1 MKRVLKPSEVLYDFK
16 IVEDREIEGEFIM
29 PQYKDVYNKIK
40 TSLLLDAEGYNI
52 YLVDEFCK
60 DRVKHITKYVEHILK
75 DGNPP
80 KDICYVIKE
89 NSNEPVSLF
98 VNNGYGN
105 KLKKMV
111 HKIQEFYAE
120 SIFKFY
126 NGIDNKEKE
135 QLINTIKERRSK
147 IIGDLVKVSRE
158 FGFNIKASGDGFT
171 FIPLIDGKEMTED
184 EYDNLKEEEKI
195 DILNKVD
202 ELKVSTNDILEKLRN
217 MKNDEINRIREI
229 MDNFFKEEMSEL
241 NIEIEEAFKDDSEA
255 KAYIHYLITEIKG
268 KLEENYSINYE
279 DDEEGIRDI
288 ISKYDVNVIVDNSEI
303 AHPPVIFEEDPSVS
317 NLFGSIDYE
326 NHNNIYV
333 STVKS
338 IRAGSYVRAN
348 GGCLVLRAS
357 NLLSNSQSY
366 YYLKRAIISEKVDLD
381 YNRGYIELFT
391 LGSLKPVPMP
401 ISTKVIIIGDCDIYD
416 ALYNYDK
423 EFRAIFKTRADYKG
437 VLKVEDDVKVVL
449 LKEINR
455 AVQKNNI
462 KPITSSGVRE
472 IAKFLSRRAE
482 NKNKI
487 YFDHEE
493 LSNLIIQANYRA
505 IEYEREFI
513 DCEDVEKIAYKKET
527 IESSYLELYD
537 EKKLLLDV
545 VGSKIGQI
553 NGLSVIDTG
562 YTSFGRPVKITCTC
576 FKGEGKIIDA
586 QRESNLSGKIHT
598 KGISILKGYINN
610 INGGYKTL
618 PVDFNISFEQL
629 YGVIDGDSA
638 SVAEAISIISALC
651 KLPIKQN
658 IAITG
663 SINQFGQVQP
673 IGGVNE
679 KIEGF
684 FEVCK
689 IMGDVEDSGVVIPL
703 SNKDDLVLS
712 REVEKAIFEEK
723 FKIYTME
730 TVEDAMELMFDAEEI
745 NMDKVIEIINNQCTE
760 YEKK

>member
-1 MKRVLKPSEVLYDFK
+1 MKRVLKPSEVLYDFE
-16 IVEDREIEGEFIM
+16 IVEDREIEGEFIL
-29 PQYKDVYNKIK
+29 PQYKDVYNRIK
-40 TSLLLDAEGYNI
+40 TSLLLNGEGYNI

-60 DRVKHITKYVEHILK
+60 DRVKHITSYVKHILM
-75 DGNPP
+75 DGKPP
-80 KDICYVIKE
+80 KDICYVIKG
-89 NSNEPVSLF
+89 NAKEPVPLF

-111 HKIQEFYAE
+111 DKIQEFYAE

-135 QLINTIKERRSK
+135 YLISAIKDRRSK
-147 IIGDLVKVSRE
+147 IVGDLINLSRE
-158 FGFNIKASGDGFT
+158 HGFDIKTSGEGFT
-171 FIPLIDGKEMTED
+171 FIPLVDGKEMTED
-184 EYDNLKEEEKI
+184 EFDDLKEEEKF

-202 ELKVSTNDILEKLRN
+202 ELKISANDILEKLRN

-229 MDNFFKEEMSEL
+229 MDNFFKEEMKEL
-241 NIEIEEAFKDDSEA
+241 NIVVEEEFKDDSEA

-268 KLEENYSINYE
+268 ELEENYSINYE

-288 ISKYDVNVIVDNSEI
+288 IYKYDVNVIVDNSEVTY
-303 AHPPVIFEEDPSVS
+303 PPVIFEEDPSVS

-357 NLLSNSQSY
+357 SLLSNSQSY

-391 LGSLKPVPMP
+391 LSSLKPVPMP
-401 ISTKVIIIGDCDIYD
+401 INTKVIIIGDYDIYD

-423 EFRAIFKTRADYKG
+423 EFRTIFKTRADYRG
-437 VLKVEDDVKVVL
+437 ILKAENKVKTVL

-455 AVQKNNI
+455 LAKKNNV
-462 KPITSSGVRE
+462 KPITSSGIRE
-472 IAKFLSRRAE
+472 VAKFLSRKAE

-487 YFDHEE
+487 YFDHDE

-505 IEYEREFI
+505 VEESREFI
-513 DCEDVEKIAYKKET
+513 DGDDIEKIAYRKET
-527 IESSYLELYD
+527 IEREYLELYD
-537 EKKLLLDV
+537 EKKLLIDV
-545 VGSKIGQI
+545 TGSKVGQI

-562 YTSFGRPVKITCTC
+562 YTSFGKPVKITCTC
-576 FKGEGKIIDA
+576 FKGEGKVIDA

-598 KGISILKGYINN
+598 KGINILKGYINN

-618 PVDFNISFEQL
+618 PVDFNLSFEQL

-638 SVAEAISIISALC
+638 SVAEALAIISALC
-651 KLPIKQN
+651 KIPIKQN

-689 IMGDVEDSGVVIPL
+689 IMDDTEGKGVIIPL
-703 SNKDDLVLS
+703 SNKDNLVLS
-712 REVEKAIFEEK
+712 REVERAIFEGK
-723 FKIYTME
+723 FKICTME
-730 TVEDAMELMFDAEEI
+730 TVEDAMELIFDAGEI
-745 NMDKVIEIINNQCTE
+745 SMDNIMDLISKQCME

>member
-1 MKRVLKPSEVLYDFK
+1 MKRVLKPSEVLYDFE
-16 IVEDREIEGEFIM
+16 IVEDREIEGEFIL
-29 PQYKDVYNKIK
+29 PQYKDVYNRIK
-40 TSLLLDAEGYNI
+40 TSLLLNGEGYNI

-60 DRVKHITKYVEHILK
+60 DRVKHITSYVKHILM
-75 DGNPP
+75 DGKPP
-80 KDICYVIKE
+80 KDICYVIKG
-89 NSNEPVSLF
+89 NAKEPVPLS

-105 KLKKMV
+105 KLKKIV
-111 HKIQEFYAE
+111 DKIQEFYAE

-135 QLINTIKERRSK
+135 YLISAIKDRRSK
-147 IIGDLVKVSRE
+147 IVGDLIKLSRE
-158 FGFNIKASGDGFT
+158 HGFDIKTSGDGFT
-171 FIPLIDGKEMTED
+171 FIPLVDGKEMTE
-184 EYDNLKEEEKI
+184 EEFDNLKEEEKF

-202 ELKVSTNDILEKLRN
+202 ELKINANDILEKLRN

-229 MDNFFKEEMSEL
+229 MDNFFKEEIKDL
-241 NIEIEEAFKDDSEA
+241 NIVIEEEFKDDSEA

-288 ISKYDVNVIVDNSEI
+288 IYKYDVNVIVDNSEVTY
-303 AHPPVIFEEDPSVS
+303 PPVIFEEDPSVS

-357 NLLSNSQSY
+357 SLLSNSQSY

-391 LGSLKPVPMP
+391 LSSLKPVPMP
-401 ISTKVIIIGDCDIYD
+401 INTKVIIIGDCDIYD

-423 EFRAIFKTRADYKG
+423 EFRTIFKTRADYRG
-437 VLKVEDDVKVVL
+437 ILKAENKVKTVL

-455 AVQKNNI
+455 LAKENKV
-462 KPITSSGVRE
+462 KPITSSGIRE
-472 IAKFLSRRAE
+472 VAKFLSRKAE

-487 YFDHEE
+487 YFDHDE

-505 IEYEREFI
+505 VEESKEFI
-513 DCEDVEKIAYKKET
+513 DGDDIEKIAYRKET
-527 IESSYLELYD
+527 IEREYLELYD
-537 EKKLLLDV
+537 EKKLLIDV
-545 VGSKIGQI
+545 TGSKVGQI

-562 YTSFGRPVKITCTC
+562 YTSFGKPVKITCTC
-576 FKGEGKIIDA
+576 FKGEGKVIDA

-598 KGISILKGYINN
+598 KGINILKGYINN

-618 PVDFNISFEQL
+618 PVDFNLSFEQL

-638 SVAEAISIISALC
+638 SVAEALAIISALC
-651 KLPIKQN
+651 KIPIKQN

-689 IMGDVEDSGVVIPL
+689 IMDDIEDKGVIIPL
-703 SNKDDLVLS
+703 SNKDNLVLS
-712 REVEKAIFEEK
+712 RGVERAIFEGK
-723 FKIYTME
+723 FKIYTIE
-730 TVEDAMELMFDAEEI
+730 TVEDAMELIFDAKEI
-745 NMDKVIEIINNQCTE
+745 SMDNIIDLISKQCME

>member
-1 MKRVLKPSEVLYDFK
+1 MKRVLKPSEVLYDFE
-16 IVEDREIEGEFIM
+16 IVEDREIEGEFTM

-40 TSLLLDAEGYNI
+40 TSLFLNAEGYNI
-52 YLVDEFCK
+52 YLIDEFCQ
-60 DRVKHITKYVEHILK
+60 DRVKHIIKYVKHILK

-89 NSNEPVSLF
+89 NPKEPVFLF

-111 HKIQEFYAE
+111 DKIQEFYAE

-126 NGIDNKEKE
+126 NDIDNKEKE
-135 QLINTIKERRSK
+135 QLINTIRDRRSK
-147 IIGDLVKVSRE
+147 IVGDLIKVSRE
-158 FGFNIKASGDGFT
+158 FGFDIKTSGEGFT
-171 FIPLIDGKEMTED
+171 FIPLIDGKEMTEE
-184 EYDNLKEEEKI
+184 EYDNLKEEEKF

-202 ELKVSTNDILEKLRN
+202 ELKVSANDILNKLRN
-217 MKNDEINRIREI
+217 MKDDELNRIREI
-229 MDNFFKEEMSEL
+229 MDNFFKEEMKEL
-241 NIEIEEAFKDDSEA
+241 SIEIEKEFKDDSEA
-255 KAYIHYLITEIKG
+255 KEYIYYIITEIKG
-268 KLEENYSINYE
+268 ELEENYSINYE
-279 DDEEGIRDI
+279 DDEEAIKEI
-288 ISKYDVNVIVDNSEI
+288 ICKYDVNVIVDNSETK
-303 AHPPVIFEEDPSVS
+303 HPPVIFEEDPSVS

-326 NHNNIYV
+326 NHSNIYV

-348 GGCLVLRAS
+348 GGCLILRAS
-357 NLLSNSQSY
+357 SLLSNSQSY
-366 YYLKRAIISEKVDLD
+366 YYLKRAMISEKVDLD

-391 LGSLKPVPMP
+391 LSSLKPVPMP
-401 ISTKVIIIGDCDIYD
+401 ISTKVIIIGDNDIYD

-423 EFRAIFKTRADYKG
+423 EFKTIFKTRANYRG
-437 VLKVEDDVKVVL
+437 ILKVEDSVKAVL
-449 LKEINR
+449 LREINK
-455 AVQKNNI
+455 AIKKNNI

-472 IAKFLSRRAE
+472 IAKFLSRKAE

-487 YFDHEE
+487 DFDHEE

-505 IEYEREFI
+505 VEDKKEFVDGEYIEE
-513 DCEDVEKIAYKKET
+513 IAYKKET
-527 IESSYLELYD
+527 IESEYLELYD
-537 EKKLLLDV
+537 EKRLLLDV

-562 YTSFGRPVKITCTC
+562 YISFGKPVKITCTC

-598 KGISILKGYINN
+598 KGINILKGYINN

-638 SVAEAISIISALC
+638 SVAEAVSMISALC

-684 FEVCK
+684 FEVCRLMDNIENK
-689 IMGDVEDSGVVIPL
+689 GVVIPL

-712 REVEKAIFEEK
+712 REVEKAIFEGK

-730 TVEDAMELMFDAEEI
+730 TVEDAMELMFEGEEI
-745 NMDKVIEIINNQCTE
+745 NMNKIREIISNQCNE
-760 YEKK
+760 YESK

>member
-1 MKRVLKPSEVLYDFK
+1 MKRVLKPSEVLYDFE
-16 IVEDREIEGEFIM
+16 IVEDREIEGEFIL
-29 PQYKDVYNKIK
+29 PQYKDAYNKIK
-40 TSLLLDAEGYNI
+40 TSLLLNGEGYNI

-60 DRVKHITKYVEHILK
+60 DRVKHIVSYVKHILTGGK
-75 DGNPP
+75 PP
-80 KDICYVIKE
+80 KDICYVIKG
-89 NSNEPVSLF
+89 NPKEPVPLF
-98 VNNGYGN
+98 VNNGNGN
-105 KLKKMV
+105 KLKKV
-111 HKIQEFYAE
+111 VDKIQEFYAE

-135 QLINTIKERRSK
+135 HLITTIKDRRSK
-147 IIGDLVKVSRE
+147 IVGDLIKLSKE
-158 FGFNIKASGDGFT
+158 YGFEIKTSGEGFT
-171 FIPLIDGKEMTED
+171 FIPLVDGKEMTED
-184 EYDNLKEEEKI
+184 EFDNLKEEEKFE
-195 DILNKVD
+195 ILNKVD
-202 ELKVSTNDILEKLRN
+202 ELKINANDILEKLRN

-229 MDNFFKEEMSEL
+229 MDNFFKEEMEEL
-241 NIEIEEAFKDDSEA
+241 NLVIEKEFNDDSEA
-255 KAYIHYLITEIKG
+255 KAYIHYLITDIKG
-268 KLEENYSINYE
+268 ELEENYSISYE
-279 DDEEGIRDI
+279 DDEEAIRDI
-288 ISKYDVNVIVDNSEI
+288 IYKYDVNVIVDNSDIEY
-303 AHPPVIFEEDPSVS
+303 PPVIFEEDPSVS

-348 GGCLVLRAS
+348 GGCLILRAS
-357 NLLSNSQSY
+357 SLLSNSQSY

-391 LGSLKPVPMP
+391 LSSLKPVPMP
-401 ISTKVIIIGDCDIYD
+401 INTKVIIIGDYDIYD

-423 EFRAIFKTRADYKG
+423 EFRTIFKTRADYRG
-437 VLKVEDDVKVVL
+437 VLKAENKVKTVL
-449 LKEINR
+449 IKEINR
-455 AVQKNNI
+455 LSKENNI
-462 KPITSSGVRE
+462 KPITSSGISE
-472 IAKFLSRRAE
+472 IAKFLSRKAE

-487 YFDHEE
+487 HFDNDE
-493 LSNLIIQANYRA
+493 LSNLIIQANYKA
-505 IEYEREFI
+505 AEEAREFI
-513 DCEDVEKIAYKKET
+513 DGDDIENIAYRKEP
-527 IESSYLELYD
+527 IEREYLELYD
-537 EKKLLLDV
+537 EKKLLIDV
-545 VGSKIGQI
+545 SGSKVGQI

-562 YTSFGRPVKITCTC
+562 YTSFGKPVKITCTC

-598 KGISILKGYINN
+598 KGINILKGYINN

-618 PVDFNISFEQL
+618 PVDFNLSFEQL

-638 SVAEAISIISALC
+638 SVAEALAIISVLC
-651 KLPIKQN
+651 KIPIKQN
-658 IAITG
+658 ISITG

-689 IMGDVEDSGVVIPL
+689 IMDDTEGKGVVIPL

-712 REVEKAIFEEK
+712 REVERAIFEGK
-723 FKIYTME
+723 FKIYTIE
-730 TVEDAMELMFDAEEI
+730 TVEDAMELIFDAEEI
-745 NMDKVIEIINNQCTE
+745 TMDNIMELISKQCIE

>member
-1 MKRVLKPSEVLYDFK
+1 MKRVLKPSEVLYDFE
-16 IVEDREIEGEFIM
+16 IVEDREIEGEFIL
-29 PQYKDVYNKIK
+29 PQYKDAYNKIK
-40 TSLLLDAEGYNI
+40 TSLLLNGEGYNI

-60 DRVKHITKYVEHILK
+60 DRVKHIISYVKHILTGGK
-75 DGNPP
+75 PP
-80 KDICYVIKE
+80 KDICYVIKG
-89 NSNEPVSLF
+89 NAKEPVPLF

-105 KLKKMV
+105 KLKKV
-111 HKIQEFYAE
+111 VDKIQEFYAE

-126 NGIDNKEKE
+126 NGVDNKEKE
-135 QLINTIKERRSK
+135 YLISTIKDRRSK
-147 IIGDLVKVSRE
+147 IVGDLIKLSKDY
-158 FGFNIKASGDGFT
+158 GFDIKTSGEGFT
-171 FIPLIDGKEMTED
+171 FIPLVDGKEMTED
-184 EYDNLKEEEKI
+184 EFDNLNEEDKFK
-195 DILNKVD
+195 ILNKVD
-202 ELKVSTNDILEKLRN
+202 ELKINANDILEKLRN

-229 MDNFFKEEMSEL
+229 MDNFFKEEMEEL
-241 NIEIEEAFKDDSEA
+241 NVVIEEEFNDDSEA

-268 KLEENYSINYE
+268 ELEENYSISYE
-279 DDEEGIRDI
+279 DDEEAIRDI
-288 ISKYDVNVIVDNSEI
+288 IYKYDVNVIVDNSDIEY
-303 AHPPVIFEEDPSVS
+303 PPVIFEEDPSVS

-338 IRAGSYVRAN
+338 IRAGSYVKAN
-348 GGCLVLRAS
+348 GGCLILRAS
-357 NLLSNSQSY
+357 SLLSNSQSY

-391 LGSLKPVPMP
+391 LSSLKPVPMP
-401 ISTKVIIIGDCDIYD
+401 INTKVIIIGDYDIYD

-423 EFRAIFKTRADYKG
+423 EFRTIFKTRADYRG
-437 VLKVEDDVKVVL
+437 VLKAENKVKTVL

-455 AVQKNNI
+455 LSKENNI
-462 KPITSSGVRE
+462 KPITSSGIRE
-472 IAKFLSRRAE
+472 IAKFLSRKAE

-487 YFDHEE
+487 HFDNDE
-493 LSNLIIQANYRA
+493 LSNLIIQANYKA
-505 IEYEREFI
+505 AEEAREFI
-513 DCEDVEKIAYKKET
+513 DGDDIENIAYRKEP
-527 IESSYLELYD
+527 IEREYLELYD
-537 EKKLLLDV
+537 EKKLLIDV
-545 VGSKIGQI
+545 SGSKVGQI

-562 YTSFGRPVKITCTC
+562 YTSFGKPVKITCTC

-598 KGISILKGYINN
+598 KGINILKGYINN

-618 PVDFNISFEQL
+618 PVDFNLSFEQL

-638 SVAEAISIISALC
+638 SVAEALAIISALC
-651 KLPIKQN
+651 KIPIKQN
-658 IAITG
+658 ISVTG

-689 IMGDVEDSGVVIPL
+689 IKDDTEEKGVVIPL

-712 REVEKAIFEEK
+712 REVERAIFEGK

-730 TVEDAMELMFDAEEI
+730 TVEDAMELVFDAEEI
-745 NMDKVIEIINNQCTE
+745 TMDNIMELISKQCIE

>member
-1 MKRVLKPSEVLYDFK
+1 MKRVLKPSEVLYDFE
-16 IVEDREIEGEFIM
+16 IVEDREIEGEFIL
-29 PQYKDVYNKIK
+29 PQYKDVYNRIK
-40 TSLLLDAEGYNI
+40 TSLLLNGEGYNI

-60 DRVKHITKYVEHILK
+60 DRVKHITSYVKHILM
-75 DGNPP
+75 DGKPP
-80 KDICYVIKE
+80 KDICYVIKG
-89 NSNEPVSLF
+89 NAKEPVPLS

-105 KLKKMV
+105 KLKKIV
-111 HKIQEFYAE
+111 DKIQEFYAE

-135 QLINTIKERRSK
+135 YLISAIKDRRSK
-147 IIGDLVKVSRE
+147 IVGDLIKLSRE
-158 FGFNIKASGDGFT
+158 HGFDIKTSGDGFT
-171 FIPLIDGKEMTED
+171 FIPLVDGKEMTE
-184 EYDNLKEEEKI
+184 EEFDNLKEEEKF

-202 ELKVSTNDILEKLRN
+202 ELKINANDILEKLRN
-217 MKNDEINRIREI
+217 MKNNEINRIREI
-229 MDNFFKEEMSEL
+229 MDNFFKEEIKDL
-241 NIEIEEAFKDDSEA
+241 NIVIEEEFKDDSEA

-268 KLEENYSINYE
+268 ELEENYSINYE

-288 ISKYDVNVIVDNSEI
+288 IYKYDVNVIVDNSEVTY
-303 AHPPVIFEEDPSVS
+303 PPVIFEEDPSVS

-357 NLLSNSQSY
+357 SLLSNSQSY

-391 LGSLKPVPMP
+391 LSSLKPVPMP
-401 ISTKVIIIGDCDIYD
+401 INTKVIIIGDYDIYD

-423 EFRAIFKTRADYKG
+423 EFRTIFKTRADYRG
-437 VLKVEDDVKVVL
+437 ILKAENKVKTVL

-455 AVQKNNI
+455 LAKENKVE
-462 KPITSSGVRE
+462 PITSSGIRE
-472 IAKFLSRRAE
+472 VAKFLSRKAE

-487 YFDHEE
+487 YFDHDE

-505 IEYEREFI
+505 VEESREFI
-513 DCEDVEKIAYKKET
+513 DGDDIEKIAYRKET
-527 IESSYLELYD
+527 IEREYLELYD
-537 EKKLLLDV
+537 EKKLLIDV
-545 VGSKIGQI
+545 TGSKVGQI

-562 YTSFGRPVKITCTC
+562 YTSFGKPVKITCTC
-576 FKGEGKIIDA
+576 FKGEGKVIDA

-598 KGISILKGYINN
+598 KGINILKGYINN

-618 PVDFNISFEQL
+618 PVDFNLSFEQL

-638 SVAEAISIISALC
+638 SVAEALAIISALC
-651 KLPIKQN
+651 KIPIKQN

-689 IMGDVEDSGVVIPL
+689 IMDDIEDKGVIIPL
-703 SNKDDLVLS
+703 SNKDNLVLS
-712 REVEKAIFEEK
+712 RGVERAIFEGK
-723 FKIYTME
+723 FKIYTIE
-730 TVEDAMELMFDAEEI
+730 TVEDAMELIFDAEEI
-745 NMDKVIEIINNQCTE
+745 SMDNIIDLISKQCME

>member
-1 MKRVLKPSEVLYDFK
+1 MKRVLKPSEVLYDFE
-16 IVEDREIEGEFIM
+16 IVEDREIEGEFTM

-40 TSLLLDAEGYNI
+40 TSLFLNAEGYNI
-52 YLVDEFCK
+52 YLIDEFCQ
-60 DRVKHITKYVEHILK
+60 DRVKHIIKYVKHILK

-89 NSNEPVSLF
+89 NPKEPVFLF

-111 HKIQEFYAE
+111 DKIQEFYAE

-126 NGIDNKEKE
+126 NDIDNKEKE
-135 QLINTIKERRSK
+135 QLINTIRDRRSK
-147 IIGDLVKVSRE
+147 IVGDLIKVSRE
-158 FGFNIKASGDGFT
+158 FGFDIKTSGEGFT
-171 FIPLIDGKEMTED
+171 FIPLIDGKEMTEE
-184 EYDNLKEEEKI
+184 EYDNLKEEEKF

-202 ELKVSTNDILEKLRN
+202 ELKVSANDILNKLRN
-217 MKNDEINRIREI
+217 MKDDELNRIREI
-229 MDNFFKEEMSEL
+229 MDNFFKEEMKEL
-241 NIEIEEAFKDDSEA
+241 SIEIEKEFKDDSEA
-255 KAYIHYLITEIKG
+255 KEYIYYIITEIKG
-268 KLEENYSINYE
+268 ELEENYSINYE
-279 DDEEGIRDI
+279 DDEEAIKEI
-288 ISKYDVNVIVDNSEI
+288 ICKYDVNVIVDNSETK
-303 AHPPVIFEEDPSVS
+303 HPPVIFEEDPSVS

-326 NHNNIYV
+326 NHSNIYV

-348 GGCLVLRAS
+348 GGCLILRAS
-357 NLLSNSQSY
+357 SLLSNSQSY
-366 YYLKRAIISEKVDLD
+366 YYLKRAMISEKVDLD

-391 LGSLKPVPMP
+391 LSSLKPVPMP
-401 ISTKVIIIGDCDIYD
+401 ISTKVIIIGDNDIYD

-423 EFRAIFKTRADYKG
+423 EFKTIFKTRANYRG
-437 VLKVEDDVKVVL
+437 ILKVEDSVKAVL
-449 LKEINR
+449 LREINK
-455 AVQKNNI
+455 AIKKNNI

-472 IAKFLSRRAE
+472 IAKFLSRKAE

-487 YFDHEE
+487 DFDHEE

-505 IEYEREFI
+505 VEDKKEFVDGEYIEE
-513 DCEDVEKIAYKKET
+513 IAYKKET
-527 IESSYLELYD
+527 IESEYLELYD
-537 EKKLLLDV
+537 EKRLLLDV
-545 VGSKIGQI
+545 AGSKIGQI

-562 YTSFGRPVKITCTC
+562 YISFGKPVKITCTC

-598 KGISILKGYINN
+598 KGINILKGYINN

-638 SVAEAISIISALC
+638 SVAEAVSMISALC

-684 FEVCK
+684 FEVCRLMDNIENK
-689 IMGDVEDSGVVIPL
+689 GVVIPL

-712 REVEKAIFEEK
+712 REVEKAIFEGK

-730 TVEDAMELMFDAEEI
+730 TVEDAMELMFEGEEI
-745 NMDKVIEIINNQCTE
+745 NMNKIREIISNQCNE
-760 YEKK
+760 YESK

>member
-1 MKRVLKPSEVLYDFK
+1 MKRVLKPSEVLYDFE
-16 IVEDREIEGEFIM
+16 IVEDREIEGEFIL

-40 TSLLLDAEGYNI
+40 TSLLLNGEGYNI

-60 DRVKHITKYVEHILK
+60 DRVKHIISYVKDILK

-89 NSNEPVSLF
+89 NPKEPVSLF

-105 KLKKMV
+105 KLKIMV
-111 HKIQEFYAE
+111 DKIQEFYAE

-135 QLINTIKERRSK
+135 QLINTIKDRRSK
-147 IIGDLVKVSRE
+147 IVGDLIKLSKE
-158 FGFNIKASGDGFT
+158 FGFDIKTSGDGFT
-171 FIPLIDGKEMTED
+171 FIPLVDGKEMTED
-184 EYDNLKEEEKI
+184 EYDNLKEEEKA
-195 DILNKVD
+195 DILSKVD
-202 ELKVSTNDILEKLRN
+202 ELKITSNGILEKLRN

-229 MDNFFKEEMSEL
+229 MDNFFKEEINQL
-241 NIEIEEAFKDDSEA
+241 NIEIEEEFKDDSEA
-255 KAYIHYLITEIKG
+255 KSYINYIITEIKG
-268 KLEENYSINYE
+268 ELEENYSINYE
-279 DDEEGIRDI
+279 DDEEGIREI
-288 ISKYDVNVIVDNSEI
+288 IYKYDVNVIVDNSEVQC
-303 AHPPVIFEEDPSVS
+303 PPVIFEEDPSVP
-317 NLFGSIDYE
+317 NIFGSIDYE

-348 GGCLVLRAS
+348 GGCLILRAS
-357 NLLSNSQSY
+357 SLLSNSQSY

-391 LGSLKPVPMP
+391 LSSLKPVPMP
-401 ISTKVIIIGDCDIYD
+401 INTKVIIIGDYDIYD

-423 EFRAIFKTRADYKG
+423 EFRTIFKTRAHYRG
-437 VLKVEDDVKVVL
+437 VLQVEDKVKTVL

-455 AVQKNNI
+455 VSKEKNI
-462 KPITSSGVRE
+462 KPITSGGVRE
-472 IAKFLSRRAE
+472 IAKFLSRKAE

-487 YFDHEE
+487 YFDYDE
-493 LSNLIIQANYRA
+493 LSNLIIQANYA
-505 IEYEREFI
+505 ALQDKREFI
-513 DCEDVEKIAYKKET
+513 DGENIEKVAYKKEA
-527 IESSYLELYD
+527 IESEYLELYN
-537 EKKLLLDV
+537 EKKLLIDV

-618 PVDFNISFEQL
+618 PVDFNLSFEQL

-638 SVAEAISIISALC
+638 SVAEAISIISTLC

-658 IAITG
+658 LAITG

-679 KIEGF
+679 KVEGF
-684 FEVCK
+684 FQVCK
-689 IMGDVEDSGVVIPL
+689 IMNDIESKAVVIPA

-712 REVEKAIFEEK
+712 REVEKAIFEGK
-723 FKIYTME
+723 FKIYTIE

-745 NMDKVIEIINNQCTE
+745 KIDSIIDLISKQCMK
-760 YEKK
+760 YEKE

>member
-1 MKRVLKPSEVLYDFK
+1 LYDFE
-16 IVEDREIEGEFIM
+16 IFEDREIEGKFIL
-29 PQYKDVYNKIK
+29 PQYKDAYNKIK
-40 TSLLLDAEGYNI
+40 TSLLLNGEGYNI

-60 DRVKHITKYVEHILK
+60 DRVKHIISYVKHILM
-75 DGNPP
+75 DGKPS
-80 KDICYVIKE
+80 KDICYVIKG
-89 NSNEPVSLF
+89 NVKEPVPLF

-105 KLKKMV
+105 KLKKIV
-111 HKIQEFYAE
+111 DNIQEFYAE

-135 QLINTIKERRSK
+135 HLISTIKDRRSK
-147 IIGDLVKVSRE
+147 IVGDLINLSKE
-158 FGFNIKASGDGFT
+158 YGFDIKTSGEGFT
-171 FIPLIDGKEMTED
+171 FIPLVDGKEMTEA
-184 EYDNLKEEEKI
+184 EFDNLKEEEKFE
-195 DILNKVD
+195 ILNKVD
-202 ELKVSTNDILEKLRN
+202 ELKINANDILEKLRN
-217 MKNDEINRIREI
+217 MKSDEINRIREI
-229 MDNFFKEEMSEL
+229 MDNFFKEEMEEL
-241 NIEIEEAFKDDSEA
+241 NVVIEEEFKDDSEA
-255 KAYIHYLITEIKG
+255 KAYIHYLVTEIKG
-268 KLEENYSINYE
+268 ELEENYSISYE
-279 DDEEGIRDI
+279 DDEEAIRDI
-288 ISKYDVNVIVDNSEI
+288 IYKYDVNVIVDNSEI
-303 AHPPVIFEEDPSVS
+303 TYPPVIFEEDPSVS

-348 GGCLVLRAS
+348 GGCLIIRAS
-357 NLLSNSQSY
+357 SLLSNSQSY

-391 LGSLKPVPMP
+391 LSSLKPVPMP
-401 ISTKVIIIGDCDIYD
+401 INTKVIIIGDYDIYD

-423 EFRAIFKTRADYKG
+423 EFRTIFKTRADYRG
-437 VLKVEDDVKVVL
+437 ILKTENKVKTVL
-449 LKEINR
+449 LKEIDR
-455 AVQKNNI
+455 LSKENNI
-462 KPITSSGVRE
+462 KPITSSGIRE
-472 IAKFLSRRAE
+472 VAKFLSRKAE

-487 YFDHEE
+487 YFDHDE
-493 LSNLIIQANYRA
+493 LSNLIIQANYKA
-505 IEYEREFI
+505 EEEAKKFIDGDDIENIAYRKEPIERE
-513 DCEDVEKIAYKKET
+513 
-527 IESSYLELYD
+527 YLELYD
-537 EKKLLLDV
+537 EKKLLIDV
-545 VGSKIGQI
+545 SGSKVGQI

-562 YTSFGRPVKITCTC
+562 YTSFGKPVKITCTC

-598 KGISILKGYINN
+598 KGINILKGYINN

-618 PVDFNISFEQL
+618 PVDFNLSFEQL
-629 YGVIDGDSA
+629 YGMIDGDSA
-638 SVAEAISIISALC
+638 SVAEALAIISALC
-651 KLPIKQN
+651 KIPIKQN
-658 IAITG
+658 ISITG

-689 IMGDVEDSGVVIPL
+689 MMDNTEGKGVVIPL

-712 REVEKAIFEEK
+712 REVERAIFEGK

-730 TVEDAMELMFDAEEI
+730 TVEDAMELIFDAKEI
-745 NMDKVIEIINNQCTE
+745 TMDNIMELINKQCME

>member
-1 MKRVLKPSEVLYDFK
+1 MKRVLKPSEVLYDFE
-16 IVEDREIEGEFIM
+16 IVEDREIEGEFIL
-29 PQYKDVYNKIK
+29 PQYKDAYNKIK
-40 TSLLLDAEGYNI
+40 TSLLLNGEGYNI

-60 DRVKHITKYVEHILK
+60 DRVKHIISYVKHILT
-75 DGNPP
+75 DGKPP
-80 KDICYVIKE
+80 KDICYVIKG
-89 NSNEPVSLF
+89 NVKEPVPLF

-105 KLKKMV
+105 KLKKV
-111 HKIQEFYAE
+111 VDKIQEFYAE

-126 NGIDNKEKE
+126 NGVDNKEKE
-135 QLINTIKERRSK
+135 HLISTIKDRRSK
-147 IIGDLVKVSRE
+147 IVGDLIKLSKE
-158 FGFNIKASGDGFT
+158 YGFEIKTNGEGFT
-171 FIPLIDGKEMTED
+171 FIPIVDGKEMTED
-184 EYDNLKEEEKI
+184 EFDNLKEEDKFE
-195 DILNKVD
+195 ILNKVD
-202 ELKVSTNDILEKLRN
+202 ELKINANDILEKLRN

-229 MDNFFKEEMSEL
+229 MDSFFKEEMEEL
-241 NIEIEEAFKDDSEA
+241 NLVIEEEFNDDSEA
-255 KAYIHYLITEIKG
+255 KDYIHYLITEIKG
-268 KLEENYSINYE
+268 ELEENYSISYE
-279 DDEEGIRDI
+279 DDEEAIRDI
-288 ISKYDVNVIVDNSEI
+288 IYKYDVNVIVDNSDIEY
-303 AHPPVIFEEDPSVS
+303 PPVIFEEDPSVS

-348 GGCLVLRAS
+348 GGCLILRAS
-357 NLLSNSQSY
+357 SLLSNSQSY

-391 LGSLKPVPMP
+391 LSSLKPVPMP
-401 ISTKVIIIGDCDIYD
+401 INTKVIIIGDYDIYD

-423 EFRAIFKTRADYKG
+423 EFRTIFKTRADYRG
-437 VLKVEDDVKVVL
+437 VLKAENKVKTVL
-449 LKEINR
+449 IKEINR
-455 AVQKNNI
+455 LSKENNI
-462 KPITSSGVRE
+462 KPITSSGIRE
-472 IAKFLSRRAE
+472 IAKFLSRKAE

-487 YFDHEE
+487 HFDHDE
-493 LSNLIIQANYRA
+493 LSNLIIQANYKA
-505 IEYEREFI
+505 AEEAREFI
-513 DCEDVEKIAYKKET
+513 DGDNIENIAYRKEP
-527 IESSYLELYD
+527 IEREYLELYD
-537 EKKLLLDV
+537 EKKLLIDV
-545 VGSKIGQI
+545 SGSKVGQI
-553 NGLSVIDTG
+553 NGLSVIDTR
-562 YTSFGRPVKITCTC
+562 YTSICKPVKITCTC

-598 KGISILKGYINN
+598 KGINILKGYINN

-618 PVDFNISFEQL
+618 PVDFNLSFEQL

-638 SVAEAISIISALC
+638 SVAEALAIISALC
-651 KLPIKQN
+651 KIPIKQN
-658 IAITG
+658 ISVTG

-689 IMGDVEDSGVVIPL
+689 IMDDTEGKGVVIPL

-712 REVEKAIFEEK
+712 REVERAIFEGK

-730 TVEDAMELMFDAEEI
+730 TVEDAMELVFDAEEI
-745 NMDKVIEIINNQCTE
+745 TMDNIMELISKQCIE

>member
-1 MKRVLKPSEVLYDFK
+1 MKRVLKPSEVLYDFE
-16 IVEDREIEGEFIM
+16 IVEDREIEGEFIL
-29 PQYKDVYNKIK
+29 PQYKDVYNRIK
-40 TSLLLDAEGYNI
+40 TSLLLNGEGYNI

-60 DRVKHITKYVEHILK
+60 DRVKHITSYVKHILM
-75 DGNPP
+75 DGKPP
-80 KDICYVIKE
+80 KDICYVIKG
-89 NSNEPVSLF
+89 NAKEPVPLS

-105 KLKKMV
+105 KLKKIV
-111 HKIQEFYAE
+111 DKIQEFYAE

-135 QLINTIKERRSK
+135 YLISAIKDRRSK
-147 IIGDLVKVSRE
+147 IVGDLIKLSRE
-158 FGFNIKASGDGFT
+158 HGFDIKTSGDGFT
-171 FIPLIDGKEMTED
+171 FIPLVDGKEMTE
-184 EYDNLKEEEKI
+184 EEFDNLKEEEKF

-202 ELKVSTNDILEKLRN
+202 ELKINANDILEKLRN

-229 MDNFFKEEMSEL
+229 MDNFFKEEIKDL
-241 NIEIEEAFKDDSEA
+241 NIVIEEEFKDDSEA

-288 ISKYDVNVIVDNSEI
+288 IYKYDVNVIVDNSEVTY
-303 AHPPVIFEEDPSVS
+303 PPVIFEEDPSVS

-357 NLLSNSQSY
+357 SLLSNSQSY

-391 LGSLKPVPMP
+391 LSSLKPVPMP
-401 ISTKVIIIGDCDIYD
+401 INTKVIIIGDYDIYD

-423 EFRAIFKTRADYKG
+423 EFRTIFKTRADYRG
-437 VLKVEDDVKVVL
+437 ILKAENKVKTVL

-455 AVQKNNI
+455 LAKENKVE
-462 KPITSSGVRE
+462 PITSSGIRE
-472 IAKFLSRRAE
+472 VAKFLSRKAE

-487 YFDHEE
+487 YFDHDE

-505 IEYEREFI
+505 VEKSKEFI
-513 DCEDVEKIAYKKET
+513 DGDDIEKIAYRKET
-527 IESSYLELYD
+527 IEREYLELYD
-537 EKKLLLDV
+537 EKKLLIDV
-545 VGSKIGQI
+545 TGSKVGQI

-562 YTSFGRPVKITCTC
+562 YTSFGKPVKITCTC
-576 FKGEGKIIDA
+576 FKGEGKVIDA

-598 KGISILKGYINN
+598 KGINILKGYINN

-618 PVDFNISFEQL
+618 PVDFNLSFEQL

-638 SVAEAISIISALC
+638 SVAEVLAIISALC
-651 KLPIKQN
+651 KIPIKQN

-689 IMGDVEDSGVVIPL
+689 IVDDIEDKGVIIPL
-703 SNKDDLVLS
+703 SNKDNLVLS
-712 REVEKAIFEEK
+712 RGVERAIFEGK
-723 FKIYTME
+723 FKIYTIE
-730 TVEDAMELMFDAEEI
+730 TVEDAMELIFDAEEI
-745 NMDKVIEIINNQCTE
+745 SMDNIIDLISKQCME

>member
-1 MKRVLKPSEVLYDFK
+1 MKRVLKPSEVLYDFEL
-16 IVEDREIEGEFIM
+16 VEDREIEGEFIM

-40 TSLLLDAEGYNI
+40 ISLLLDAEGYNI

-60 DRVKHITKYVEHILK
+60 DRVKHIIKYVKHILK

-111 HKIQEFYAE
+111 NEIQEFYAE

-135 QLINTIKERRSK
+135 QLINTIKDRRSK
-147 IIGDLVKVSRE
+147 IIGDLIKVSRE

-217 MKNDEINRIREI
+217 MKNGEINRIREI

-241 NIEIEEAFKDDSEA
+241 NIEIEEEFKDDSEA

-288 ISKYDVNVIVDNSEI
+288 IYKYDVNVIVDNSEI
-303 AHPPVIFEEDPSVS
+303 THPPVIFEEDPSVS

-338 IRAGSYVRAN
+338 IRAGSYVKAN

-357 NLLSNSQSY
+357 SLLSNSQSY

-401 ISTKVIIIGDCDIYD
+401 INTKVIIIGDYDIYD

-423 EFRAIFKTRADYKG
+423 EFRTIFKTRADYKG
-437 VLKVEDDVKVVL
+437 VLKVEDGVKAVL

-455 AVQKNNI
+455 AVQKTNI

-472 IAKFLSRRAE
+472 IAKFLSRKAE

-513 DCEDVEKIAYKKET
+513 DGEDVEQIAYKKET
-527 IESSYLELYD
+527 IESSYLELYN

-562 YTSFGRPVKITCTC
+562 YTSFGRPIKITCTC

-618 PVDFNISFEQL
+618 PVDFNLSFEQL

-712 REVEKAIFEEK
+712 REVEKAIFEGK

-745 NMDKVIEIINNQCTE
+745 NMDKIIEIIDNQCTE

>member
-1 MKRVLKPSEVLYDFK
+1 MKRVLKPSEVLYDFE
-16 IVEDREIEGEFIM
+16 IVEDREIEGEFIL
-29 PQYKDVYNKIK
+29 PQYKDAYNKIK
-40 TSLLLDAEGYNI
+40 TSLLLNGEGYNI

-60 DRVKHITKYVEHILK
+60 DRVKHIISYVKHILM
-75 DGNPP
+75 DGKPS
-80 KDICYVIKE
+80 KDICYVIKG
-89 NSNEPVSLF
+89 NVKEPVPLF

-105 KLKKMV
+105 KLKKIV
-111 HKIQEFYAE
+111 DNIQEFYAE

-135 QLINTIKERRSK
+135 HLISTIKDRRSK
-147 IIGDLVKVSRE
+147 IVGDLINLSKE
-158 FGFNIKASGDGFT
+158 YGFDIKTSGEGFT
-171 FIPLIDGKEMTED
+171 FIPLVDGKEMTEA
-184 EYDNLKEEEKI
+184 EFDNLKEEEKFE
-195 DILNKVD
+195 ILNKVD
-202 ELKVSTNDILEKLRN
+202 ELKVNANDILEKLRN
-217 MKNDEINRIREI
+217 MKSDEINRIREI
-229 MDNFFKEEMSEL
+229 MDNFFKEEMEEL
-241 NIEIEEAFKDDSEA
+241 NVVIEDEFKDDSEA
-255 KAYIHYLITEIKG
+255 KAYIHYLVTEIKG
-268 KLEENYSINYE
+268 ELEENYSISYE
-279 DDEEGIRDI
+279 DDEEAIRDI
-288 ISKYDVNVIVDNSEI
+288 IYKYDVNVIVDNSEI
-303 AHPPVIFEEDPSVS
+303 TYPPVIFEEDPSVS

-348 GGCLVLRAS
+348 GGCLIIRAS
-357 NLLSNSQSY
+357 SLLSNSQSY

-391 LGSLKPVPMP
+391 LSSLKPVPMP
-401 ISTKVIIIGDCDIYD
+401 INTKVIIIGDYDIYD

-423 EFRAIFKTRADYKG
+423 EFRTIFKTRADYRG
-437 VLKVEDDVKVVL
+437 ILKTENKVKTVL
-449 LKEINR
+449 LKEIDR
-455 AVQKNNI
+455 LSKENNI
-462 KPITSSGVRE
+462 KPITSSGIRE
-472 IAKFLSRRAE
+472 VAKFLSRKAE

-487 YFDHEE
+487 YFDHDE
-493 LSNLIIQANYRA
+493 LSNLIIQANYKA
-505 IEYEREFI
+505 EEEAKKFIDGDDIENIAYRKEPIERE
-513 DCEDVEKIAYKKET
+513 
-527 IESSYLELYD
+527 YLELYD
-537 EKKLLLDV
+537 EKKLLIDV
-545 VGSKIGQI
+545 SGSKVGQI

-562 YTSFGRPVKITCTC
+562 YTSFGKPVKITCTC

-598 KGISILKGYINN
+598 KGINILKGYINN

-618 PVDFNISFEQL
+618 PVDFNLSFEQL

-638 SVAEAISIISALC
+638 SVAEALAIISALC
-651 KLPIKQN
+651 KIPIKQN
-658 IAITG
+658 ISITG

-689 IMGDVEDSGVVIPL
+689 MMDNTEGKGVVIPL
-703 SNKDDLVLS
+703 SNKEDLVLS
-712 REVEKAIFEEK
+712 REVERAIFEGK

-730 TVEDAMELMFDAEEI
+730 TVEDAMELIFDAKEI
-745 NMDKVIEIINNQCTE
+745 TMDNIMELINKQCME

>member
-1 MKRVLKPSEVLYDFK
+1 MKRVLKPSEVLYDFE
-16 IVEDREIEGEFIM
+16 IVEDREIEGEFIL
-29 PQYKDVYNKIK
+29 PQYKDVYNRIK
-40 TSLLLDAEGYNI
+40 TSLLLNGEGYNI

-60 DRVKHITKYVEHILK
+60 DRVKHITSYVKHILM
-75 DGNPP
+75 DGKPP
-80 KDICYVIKE
+80 KDICYVIKG
-89 NSNEPVSLF
+89 NAKEPVPLS

-105 KLKKMV
+105 KLKKIV
-111 HKIQEFYAE
+111 DKIQEFYAE

-135 QLINTIKERRSK
+135 YLISAIKDRRSK
-147 IIGDLVKVSRE
+147 IVGDLIKLSRE
-158 FGFNIKASGDGFT
+158 HGFDIKTSGDGFT
-171 FIPLIDGKEMTED
+171 FIPLVDGKEMTE
-184 EYDNLKEEEKI
+184 EEFDNLKEEEKF

-202 ELKVSTNDILEKLRN
+202 ELKMNANDILEKLRN

-229 MDNFFKEEMSEL
+229 MDNFFKEEIKDL
-241 NIEIEEAFKDDSEA
+241 NIVIEEEFKDDSEA

-288 ISKYDVNVIVDNSEI
+288 IYKYDVNVIVDNSEVTY
-303 AHPPVIFEEDPSVS
+303 PPVIFEEDPSVS

-357 NLLSNSQSY
+357 SLLSNSQSY

-391 LGSLKPVPMP
+391 LSSLKPVPMP
-401 ISTKVIIIGDCDIYD
+401 INTKVIIIGDYDIYD

-423 EFRAIFKTRADYKG
+423 EFRTIFKTRADYRG
-437 VLKVEDDVKVVL
+437 ILKAENKVKTVL

-455 AVQKNNI
+455 LAKENKVE
-462 KPITSSGVRE
+462 PITSSGIRE
-472 IAKFLSRRAE
+472 VAKFLSRKAE

-487 YFDHEE
+487 YFDHDE

-505 IEYEREFI
+505 VEESKEFI
-513 DCEDVEKIAYKKET
+513 DGDDIEKIAYREET
-527 IESSYLELYD
+527 IEREYLELYD
-537 EKKLLLDV
+537 EKKLLIDV
-545 VGSKIGQI
+545 TGSKVGQI

-562 YTSFGRPVKITCTC
+562 YTSFGKPVKITCTC
-576 FKGEGKIIDA
+576 FKGEGKVIDA

-598 KGISILKGYINN
+598 KGINILKGYINN

-618 PVDFNISFEQL
+618 PVDFNLSFEQL

-638 SVAEAISIISALC
+638 SVAEVLAIISALC
-651 KLPIKQN
+651 KIPIKQN

-689 IMGDVEDSGVVIPL
+689 IVDDIEDKGVIIPL
-703 SNKDDLVLS
+703 SNKDNLVLS
-712 REVEKAIFEEK
+712 RGVERAIFEGK
-723 FKIYTME
+723 FKIYTIE
-730 TVEDAMELMFDAEEI
+730 TVEDAMELIFDAEEI
-745 NMDKVIEIINNQCTE
+745 SMDNIIDLISKQCME

>member
-1 MKRVLKPSEVLYDFK
+1 MKRVLKPSEVLYDFE
-16 IVEDREIEGEFIM
+16 IVEDREIEGEFIL
-29 PQYKDVYNKIK
+29 PQYKDVYNRIK
-40 TSLLLDAEGYNI
+40 TSLLLNGEGYNI

-60 DRVKHITKYVEHILK
+60 DRVKHITSYVKHILM
-75 DGNPP
+75 DGKPP
-80 KDICYVIKE
+80 KDICYVIKG
-89 NSNEPVSLF
+89 NAKEPVPLF

-105 KLKKMV
+105 KLKKIV
-111 HKIQEFYAE
+111 DKIQEFYAE

-135 QLINTIKERRSK
+135 YLISAIKDRRSK
-147 IIGDLVKVSRE
+147 IVGDLINLSRE
-158 FGFNIKASGDGFT
+158 HGFDIKTSGEGFT
-171 FIPLIDGKEMTED
+171 FIPLVDGKEMTED
-184 EYDNLKEEEKI
+184 EFDDLKEEEKF

-202 ELKVSTNDILEKLRN
+202 ELKISANDILEKLRN

-229 MDNFFKEEMSEL
+229 MDNFFKEEMKEL
-241 NIEIEEAFKDDSEA
+241 NIVVEEEFKDDSEA

-268 KLEENYSINYE
+268 ELEENYSINYE

-288 ISKYDVNVIVDNSEI
+288 IYKYDVNVIVDNSEVTY
-303 AHPPVIFEEDPSVS
+303 PPVIFEEDPSVS

-357 NLLSNSQSY
+357 SLLSNSQSY

-391 LGSLKPVPMP
+391 LSSLKPVPMP
-401 ISTKVIIIGDCDIYD
+401 INTKVIIIGDYDIYD

-423 EFRAIFKTRADYKG
+423 EFRTIFKTRADYRG
-437 VLKVEDDVKVVL
+437 ILKAENKVKTVL

-455 AVQKNNI
+455 LAEKNNV
-462 KPITSSGVRE
+462 KPITSSGIRE
-472 IAKFLSRRAE
+472 VAKFLSRKAE

-487 YFDHEE
+487 YFDHDE

-505 IEYEREFI
+505 VEESREFI
-513 DCEDVEKIAYKKET
+513 DGDDIEKIAYRKET
-527 IESSYLELYD
+527 IEREYLELYD
-537 EKKLLLDV
+537 EKKLLIDV
-545 VGSKIGQI
+545 TGSKVGQI

-562 YTSFGRPVKITCTC
+562 YTSFGKPVKITCTC
-576 FKGEGKIIDA
+576 FKGEGKVIDA

-598 KGISILKGYINN
+598 KGINILKGYINN

-618 PVDFNISFEQL
+618 PVDFNLSFEQL

-638 SVAEAISIISALC
+638 SVAEALAIISALC
-651 KLPIKQN
+651 KIPIKQN

-689 IMGDVEDSGVVIPL
+689 IMDDIEGKGVIIPL
-703 SNKDDLVLS
+703 SNKDNLVLS
-712 REVEKAIFEEK
+712 REVERAIFEGK
-723 FKIYTME
+723 FKICTME
-730 TVEDAMELMFDAEEI
+730 TVEDAMELIFDAGEI
-745 NMDKVIEIINNQCTE
+745 SMDNIMDLISKQCME

>member
-1 MKRVLKPSEVLYDFK
+1 MKRVLKPSEVLYDFE
-16 IVEDREIEGEFIM
+16 IVEDREIEGEFIL
-29 PQYKDVYNKIK
+29 PQYKDVYNRIK
-40 TSLLLDAEGYNI
+40 TSLLLNGEGYNI

-60 DRVKHITKYVEHILK
+60 DRVKHITSYVKHILM
-75 DGNPP
+75 DGKPP
-80 KDICYVIKE
+80 KDICYVIKG
-89 NSNEPVSLF
+89 NVKEPVPLF

-111 HKIQEFYAE
+111 DKIQEFYAE

-135 QLINTIKERRSK
+135 YLISAIKDRRSK
-147 IIGDLVKVSRE
+147 IVGDLINLSRE
-158 FGFNIKASGDGFT
+158 HGFDIKTSGEGFT
-171 FIPLIDGKEMTED
+171 FIPLVDGKEMTED
-184 EYDNLKEEEKI
+184 EFDNLKEEEKF

-202 ELKVSTNDILEKLRN
+202 ELKISANDILEKLRN

-229 MDNFFKEEMSEL
+229 MDNFFKEEMKEL
-241 NIEIEEAFKDDSEA
+241 NIVVEEEFKDDSEA

-268 KLEENYSINYE
+268 ELEENYSINYE

-288 ISKYDVNVIVDNSEI
+288 IYKYDVNVIVDNSEVTY
-303 AHPPVIFEEDPSVS
+303 PPVIFEEDPSVS

-357 NLLSNSQSY
+357 SLLSNSQSY

-381 YNRGYIELFT
+381 YNRGYIEFFT
-391 LGSLKPVPMP
+391 LSSLKPVPMP
-401 ISTKVIIIGDCDIYD
+401 INTKVIIIGDYDIYD

-423 EFRAIFKTRADYKG
+423 EFRTIFKTRADYRG
-437 VLKVEDDVKVVL
+437 ILKAENKVKTVL

-455 AVQKNNI
+455 LAKKNNV
-462 KPITSSGVRE
+462 KPITSSGIRE
-472 IAKFLSRRAE
+472 VAKFLSRKAE

-487 YFDHEE
+487 YFDHDE

-505 IEYEREFI
+505 VEESREFI
-513 DCEDVEKIAYKKET
+513 DGDDIEKIAYRKET
-527 IESSYLELYD
+527 IEREYLELYD
-537 EKKLLLDV
+537 EKKLLIDV
-545 VGSKIGQI
+545 TGSKVGQI

-562 YTSFGRPVKITCTC
+562 YTSFGKPVKITCTC
-576 FKGEGKIIDA
+576 FKGEGKVIDA

-598 KGISILKGYINN
+598 KGINILKGYINN

-618 PVDFNISFEQL
+618 PVDFNLSFEQL

-638 SVAEAISIISALC
+638 SVAEALAIISALC
-651 KLPIKQN
+651 KIPIKQN

-689 IMGDVEDSGVVIPL
+689 IMDDTEDKGVIIPL
-703 SNKDDLVLS
+703 SNKDNLVLS
-712 REVEKAIFEEK
+712 REVERAIFEGK
-723 FKIYTME
+723 FKICTME
-730 TVEDAMELMFDAEEI
+730 TVEDAMELIFDAGEI
-745 NMDKVIEIINNQCTE
+745 SMDNIMDLISKQCME

>member
-1 MKRVLKPSEVLYDFK
+1 MKRVLKPSEVLYDFE
-16 IVEDREIEGEFIM
+16 IVEDREIEGEFIL
-29 PQYKDVYNKIK
+29 PQYKDVYNRIK
-40 TSLLLDAEGYNI
+40 TSLLLNGEGYNI

-60 DRVKHITKYVEHILK
+60 DRVKHITSYVKHILM
-75 DGNPP
+75 DGEPP
-80 KDICYVIKE
+80 KDICYVIKG
-89 NSNEPVSLF
+89 NAKEPVPLF

-105 KLKKMV
+105 KLKKIV
-111 HKIQEFYAE
+111 DKIQEFYAE

-135 QLINTIKERRSK
+135 YLISAIKDRRSK
-147 IIGDLVKVSRE
+147 IVGDLIKLSRE
-158 FGFNIKASGDGFT
+158 HGFDIKNSGDGFT
-171 FIPLIDGKEMTED
+171 FIPLVDGKEMTED
-184 EYDNLKEEEKI
+184 EFDNLKEEEKF

-202 ELKVSTNDILEKLRN
+202 ELKISANDILEKLRN

-229 MDNFFKEEMSEL
+229 MDNFFKEEMKDL
-241 NIEIEEAFKDDSEA
+241 NIVIEEEFKDDSEA

-268 KLEENYSINYE
+268 ELEENYSINYE

-288 ISKYDVNVIVDNSEI
+288 IYKYDVNVIVDNSEVTY
-303 AHPPVIFEEDPSVS
+303 PPVIFEEDPSVS

-357 NLLSNSQSY
+357 SLLSNSQSY

-391 LGSLKPVPMP
+391 LSSLKPVPMP
-401 ISTKVIIIGDCDIYD
+401 INTKVIIIGDYDIYD

-423 EFRAIFKTRADYKG
+423 EFRTIFKTRADYRG
-437 VLKVEDDVKVVL
+437 ILKAENKVKTVL

-455 AVQKNNI
+455 LAKENKV
-462 KPITSSGVRE
+462 KPITSSGIRE
-472 IAKFLSRRAE
+472 VAKFLSRKAE

-487 YFDHEE
+487 YFDHDE

-505 IEYEREFI
+505 VEESREFI
-513 DCEDVEKIAYKKET
+513 DGDDIEKIAYRKET
-527 IESSYLELYD
+527 IEREYLELYD
-537 EKKLLLDV
+537 EKKLLIDV
-545 VGSKIGQI
+545 TGSKVGQI

-562 YTSFGRPVKITCTC
+562 YTSFGKPVKITCTC
-576 FKGEGKIIDA
+576 FKGEGKVIDA

-598 KGISILKGYINN
+598 KGINILKGYINN

-618 PVDFNISFEQL
+618 PVDFNLSFEQL

-638 SVAEAISIISALC
+638 SVAEALAIISALC
-651 KLPIKQN
+651 KIPIKQN

-689 IMGDVEDSGVVIPL
+689 IMDDTEDKGVIIPL
-703 SNKDDLVLS
+703 SNKDNLVLS
-712 REVEKAIFEEK
+712 REVERAIFEGK
-723 FKIYTME
+723 FKICTME
-730 TVEDAMELMFDAEEI
+730 TVEDAMELIFDAGEI
-745 NMDKVIEIINNQCTE
+745 SMDNIMDLISKQCIE

>member
-1 MKRVLKPSEVLYDFK
+1 MKRVLKPSEVLYDFE
-16 IVEDREIEGEFIM
+16 IVEDREIEGEFIL
-29 PQYKDVYNKIK
+29 PQYKDVYNRIK
-40 TSLLLDAEGYNI
+40 TSLLLNGEGYNI

-60 DRVKHITKYVEHILK
+60 DRVKHITSYVKHILM
-75 DGNPP
+75 DGEPP
-80 KDICYVIKE
+80 KDICYVIKGNE
-89 NSNEPVSLF
+89 KEPVPLL

-105 KLKKMV
+105 KLKKIV
-111 HKIQEFYAE
+111 DKIQEFYAE

-135 QLINTIKERRSK
+135 YLISAIKDRRSK
-147 IIGDLVKVSRE
+147 IVGDLIKLSRE
-158 FGFNIKASGDGFT
+158 HGFDIKTSGEGFT
-171 FIPLIDGKEMTED
+171 FIPLVDGKEMTED
-184 EYDNLKEEEKI
+184 EFDNLKEEEKF

-202 ELKVSTNDILEKLRN
+202 ELKISANDILEKLRN

-229 MDNFFKEEMSEL
+229 MDNFFKEEMKDL
-241 NIEIEEAFKDDSEA
+241 NIVIEEEFKDDSEA

-268 KLEENYSINYE
+268 ELEENYSINYE

-288 ISKYDVNVIVDNSEI
+288 IYKYDVNVIVDNSEVTY
-303 AHPPVIFEEDPSVS
+303 PPVIFEEDPSVS

-357 NLLSNSQSY
+357 SLLSNSQSY

-391 LGSLKPVPMP
+391 LSSLKPVPMP
-401 ISTKVIIIGDCDIYD
+401 INTKVIIIGDYDIYD

-423 EFRAIFKTRADYKG
+423 EFRTIFKTRADYRG
-437 VLKVEDDVKVVL
+437 ILKAENKVKTIL

-455 AVQKNNI
+455 LAKENKV
-462 KPITSSGVRE
+462 KPITSSGIRE
-472 IAKFLSRRAE
+472 VAKFLSRKAE

-487 YFDHEE
+487 YFDHDE

-505 IEYEREFI
+505 VEESREFI
-513 DCEDVEKIAYKKET
+513 DGDDIEKIAYRKET
-527 IESSYLELYD
+527 IEREYLELYD
-537 EKKLLLDV
+537 EKKLLIDV
-545 VGSKIGQI
+545 TGSKVGQI

-562 YTSFGRPVKITCTC
+562 YTSFGKPVKITCTC
-576 FKGEGKIIDA
+576 FKGEGKVIDA

-598 KGISILKGYINN
+598 KGINILKGYINN

-618 PVDFNISFEQL
+618 PVDFNLSFEQL

-638 SVAEAISIISALC
+638 SVAEALAIISALC
-651 KLPIKQN
+651 KIPIKQN

-689 IMGDVEDSGVVIPL
+689 IMDDIEDKGVIIPL
-703 SNKDDLVLS
+703 SNKDNLVLS
-712 REVEKAIFEEK
+712 REVERAIFEGK
-723 FKIYTME
+723 FKICTME
-730 TVEDAMELMFDAEEI
+730 TVEDAMELIFDAGEI
-745 NMDKVIEIINNQCTE
+745 SMDNIMDLISKQCME

>member
-1 MKRVLKPSEVLYDFK
+1 MKRVLKPSEVLYDFE
-16 IVEDREIEGEFIM
+16 IFEDREIEGEFIL
-29 PQYKDVYNKIK
+29 PQYKDAYNKIK
-40 TSLLLDAEGYNI
+40 TSLLLNGEGYNI

-60 DRVKHITKYVEHILK
+60 DRVKHIISYVKHILM
-75 DGNPP
+75 DGKPS
-80 KDICYVIKE
+80 KDICYVIKG
-89 NSNEPVSLF
+89 NVKEPVPLF

-105 KLKKMV
+105 KLKKIV
-111 HKIQEFYAE
+111 DNIQEFYAE

-135 QLINTIKERRSK
+135 HLISTIKDRRSK
-147 IIGDLVKVSRE
+147 IVGDLINLSKE
-158 FGFNIKASGDGFT
+158 YGFDIKTSGEGFT
-171 FIPLIDGKEMTED
+171 FIPLVDGKEMTEA
-184 EYDNLKEEEKI
+184 EFDNLKEEEKFE
-195 DILNKVD
+195 ILNKVD
-202 ELKVSTNDILEKLRN
+202 ELKINANDILEKLRN
-217 MKNDEINRIREI
+217 MKSDEINRIREI
-229 MDNFFKEEMSEL
+229 MDNFFKEEMEEL
-241 NIEIEEAFKDDSEA
+241 NVVIEEEFKDDSEA
-255 KAYIHYLITEIKG
+255 KAYIHYLVTEIKG
-268 KLEENYSINYE
+268 ELEENYSISYE
-279 DDEEGIRDI
+279 DDEEAIRDI
-288 ISKYDVNVIVDNSEI
+288 IYKYDVNVIVDNSEI
-303 AHPPVIFEEDPSVS
+303 TYPPVIFEEDPSVS

-348 GGCLVLRAS
+348 GGCLIIRAS
-357 NLLSNSQSY
+357 SLLSNSQSY

-391 LGSLKPVPMP
+391 LSSLKPVPMP
-401 ISTKVIIIGDCDIYD
+401 INTKVIIIGDYDIYD

-423 EFRAIFKTRADYKG
+423 EFRTIFKTRADYRG
-437 VLKVEDDVKVVL
+437 ILKTENKVKTVL
-449 LKEINR
+449 LKEIDR
-455 AVQKNNI
+455 LSKENNI
-462 KPITSSGVRE
+462 KPITSSGIRE
-472 IAKFLSRRAE
+472 VAKFLSRKAE

-487 YFDHEE
+487 YFDHDE
-493 LSNLIIQANYRA
+493 LSNLIIQANYKA
-505 IEYEREFI
+505 EEEAKKFIDGDDIENIAYRKEPIERE
-513 DCEDVEKIAYKKET
+513 
-527 IESSYLELYD
+527 YLELYD
-537 EKKLLLDV
+537 EKKLLIDV
-545 VGSKIGQI
+545 SGSKVGQI

-562 YTSFGRPVKITCTC
+562 YTSFGKPVKITCTC

-598 KGISILKGYINN
+598 KGINILKGYINN

-618 PVDFNISFEQL
+618 PVDFNLSFEQL
-629 YGVIDGDSA
+629 YGMIDGDSA
-638 SVAEAISIISALC
+638 SVAEALAIISALC
-651 KLPIKQN
+651 KIPIKQN
-658 IAITG
+658 ISITG

-689 IMGDVEDSGVVIPL
+689 MMDNTEGKGVVIPL

-712 REVEKAIFEEK
+712 REVERAIFEGK

-730 TVEDAMELMFDAEEI
+730 TVEDAMELIFDAKEI
-745 NMDKVIEIINNQCTE
+745 TMDNIMELINKQCME

>member
-1 MKRVLKPSEVLYDFK
+1 MKRVLKPSEVLYDFE
-16 IVEDREIEGEFIM
+16 IVEDREIEGEFTM

-40 TSLLLDAEGYNI
+40 TSLFLNAEGYNI
-52 YLVDEFCK
+52 YLIDEFCQ
-60 DRVKHITKYVEHILK
+60 DRVKHIIKYVKHILK

-89 NSNEPVSLF
+89 NPKEPVFLF

-111 HKIQEFYAE
+111 DKVQEFYTE

-126 NGIDNKEKE
+126 NDIDNKEKE
-135 QLINTIKERRSK
+135 QLINTIRDRRSK
-147 IIGDLVKVSRE
+147 IVGDLIKVSRE
-158 FGFNIKASGDGFT
+158 FGFDIKTSGEGFT
-171 FIPLIDGKEMTED
+171 FIPLIDGKEMTEE
-184 EYDNLKEEEKI
+184 EYDNLKEEEKF

-202 ELKVSTNDILEKLRN
+202 ELKVSANDILNKLRN
-217 MKNDEINRIREI
+217 MKDDELNRIREI
-229 MDNFFKEEMSEL
+229 MDNFFKEEMKEL
-241 NIEIEEAFKDDSEA
+241 SIEIEKEFKDDSEA
-255 KAYIHYLITEIKG
+255 KEYIYYIITEIKG
-268 KLEENYSINYE
+268 ELEENYSINYE
-279 DDEEGIRDI
+279 DDEEAIKEI
-288 ISKYDVNVIVDNSEI
+288 VCKYDVNVIVDNSETK
-303 AHPPVIFEEDPSVS
+303 HPPVIFEEDPSVS

-326 NHNNIYV
+326 NHSNIYV

-348 GGCLVLRAS
+348 GGCLILRAS
-357 NLLSNSQSY
+357 SLLSNSQSY
-366 YYLKRAIISEKVDLD
+366 YYLKRAMISEKVDLD

-391 LGSLKPVPMP
+391 LSSLKPVPMP
-401 ISTKVIIIGDCDIYD
+401 ISTKVIIIGDNDIYD

-423 EFRAIFKTRADYKG
+423 EFKTIFKTRANYRG
-437 VLKVEDDVKVVL
+437 ILKMEDNVKAVL
-449 LKEINR
+449 LREINKTIK
-455 AVQKNNI
+455 KNNI

-472 IAKFLSRRAE
+472 IAKFLSRKAE

-487 YFDHEE
+487 DFDHEE

-505 IEYEREFI
+505 VEDKKEFVDGEYIEE
-513 DCEDVEKIAYKKET
+513 IAYKKES
-527 IESSYLELYD
+527 IESEYLELYD
-537 EKKLLLDV
+537 EKRLLLDV

-562 YTSFGRPVKITCTC
+562 YVSFGKPVKITCTC

-598 KGISILKGYINN
+598 KGINILKGYINN

-638 SVAEAISIISALC
+638 SVAEAVSMISALC

-684 FEVCK
+684 FEVCRLMDNIENK
-689 IMGDVEDSGVVIPL
+689 GVVIPL

-712 REVEKAIFEEK
+712 REVEKAIFEGK

-730 TVEDAMELMFDAEEI
+730 TVEDAMELMFEGEEI
-745 NMDKVIEIINNQCTE
+745 NMNKIREIISNQCNE
-760 YEKK
+760 YESK

>member
-1 MKRVLKPSEVLYDFK
+1 MKRVLKPSEVLYDFE
-16 IVEDREIEGEFIM
+16 IFEDREIEGKFIL
-29 PQYKDVYNKIK
+29 PQYKDAYNKIK
-40 TSLLLDAEGYNI
+40 TSLLLNGEGYNI

-60 DRVKHITKYVEHILK
+60 DRVKHIISYVKHILM
-75 DGNPP
+75 DGKPS
-80 KDICYVIKE
+80 KDICYVIKG
-89 NSNEPVSLF
+89 NVKEPVPLF

-105 KLKKMV
+105 KLKKIV
-111 HKIQEFYAE
+111 DNIQEFYAE

-135 QLINTIKERRSK
+135 HLISTIKDRRSK
-147 IIGDLVKVSRE
+147 IVGDLINLSKE
-158 FGFNIKASGDGFT
+158 YGFDIKTSGEGFT
-171 FIPLIDGKEMTED
+171 FIPLVDGKEMTEA
-184 EYDNLKEEEKI
+184 EFDNLKEEEKFE
-195 DILNKVD
+195 ILNKVD
-202 ELKVSTNDILEKLRN
+202 ELKINANDILEKLRN
-217 MKNDEINRIREI
+217 MKSDEINRIREI
-229 MDNFFKEEMSEL
+229 MDNFFKEEMEEL
-241 NIEIEEAFKDDSEA
+241 NVVIEEEFKDDSEA
-255 KAYIHYLITEIKG
+255 KAYIHYLVTEIKG
-268 KLEENYSINYE
+268 ELEENYSISYE
-279 DDEEGIRDI
+279 DDEEAIRDI
-288 ISKYDVNVIVDNSEI
+288 IYKYDVNVIVDNSEI
-303 AHPPVIFEEDPSVS
+303 TYPPVIFEEDPSVS

-348 GGCLVLRAS
+348 GGCLIIRAS
-357 NLLSNSQSY
+357 SLLSNSQSY

-391 LGSLKPVPMP
+391 LSSLKPVPMP
-401 ISTKVIIIGDCDIYD
+401 INTKVIIIGDYDIYD

-423 EFRAIFKTRADYKG
+423 EFRTIFKTRADYRG
-437 VLKVEDDVKVVL
+437 ILKTENKVKTVL
-449 LKEINR
+449 LKEIDR
-455 AVQKNNI
+455 LSKENNI
-462 KPITSSGVRE
+462 KPITSSGIRE
-472 IAKFLSRRAE
+472 VAKFLSRKAE

-487 YFDHEE
+487 YFDHDE
-493 LSNLIIQANYRA
+493 LSNLIIQANYKA
-505 IEYEREFI
+505 EEEAKKFIDGDDIENIAYRKEPIERE
-513 DCEDVEKIAYKKET
+513 
-527 IESSYLELYD
+527 YLELYD
-537 EKKLLLDV
+537 EKKLLIDV
-545 VGSKIGQI
+545 SGSKVGQI

-562 YTSFGRPVKITCTC
+562 YTSFGKPVKITCTC

-598 KGISILKGYINN
+598 KGINILKGYINN

-618 PVDFNISFEQL
+618 PVDFNLSFEQL
-629 YGVIDGDSA
+629 YGMIDGDSA
-638 SVAEAISIISALC
+638 SVAEALAIISALC
-651 KLPIKQN
+651 KIPIKQN
-658 IAITG
+658 ISITG

-689 IMGDVEDSGVVIPL
+689 MMDNTEGKGVVIPL

-712 REVEKAIFEEK
+712 REVERAIFEGK

-730 TVEDAMELMFDAEEI
+730 TVEDAMELIFDAKEI
-745 NMDKVIEIINNQCTE
+745 TMDNIMELINKQCME

>member
-1 MKRVLKPSEVLYDFK
+1 MKRVLKPSEVLYDFE
-16 IVEDREIEGEFIM
+16 IVEDREIEGEFIL
-29 PQYKDVYNKIK
+29 PQYKDAYNKIK
-40 TSLLLDAEGYNI
+40 TSLLLNGEGYNI

-60 DRVKHITKYVEHILK
+60 DRVKHIISYVKHILTGGK
-75 DGNPP
+75 PP
-80 KDICYVIKE
+80 KDICYVIKG
-89 NSNEPVSLF
+89 NAKEPVPLF

-105 KLKKMV
+105 KLKKV
-111 HKIQEFYAE
+111 VDKIQEFYAE

-126 NGIDNKEKE
+126 NGVDNKEKE
-135 QLINTIKERRSK
+135 YLISTIKDRRSK
-147 IIGDLVKVSRE
+147 IVGDLIKLSKDY
-158 FGFNIKASGDGFT
+158 GFDIKTSGEGFT
-171 FIPLIDGKEMTED
+171 FIPLVDGKEMTED
-184 EYDNLKEEEKI
+184 EFDNLNEEDKFK
-195 DILNKVD
+195 ILNKVD
-202 ELKVSTNDILEKLRN
+202 ELKINANDILEKLRN

-229 MDNFFKEEMSEL
+229 MDNFFKEEMEEL
-241 NIEIEEAFKDDSEA
+241 NVVIEEEFNDDSEA

-268 KLEENYSINYE
+268 ELEENYSISYE
-279 DDEEGIRDI
+279 DDEEAIRDI
-288 ISKYDVNVIVDNSEI
+288 IYKYDVNVIVDNSDIEY
-303 AHPPVIFEEDPSVS
+303 PPVIFEEDPSVS

-338 IRAGSYVRAN
+338 IRAGSYVKAN
-348 GGCLVLRAS
+348 GGCLILRAS
-357 NLLSNSQSY
+357 SLLSNSQSY

-391 LGSLKPVPMP
+391 LSSLKPVPMP
-401 ISTKVIIIGDCDIYD
+401 INTKVIIIGDYDIYD

-423 EFRAIFKTRADYKG
+423 EFRTIFKTRADYRG
-437 VLKVEDDVKVVL
+437 VLKAENKVKTVL

-455 AVQKNNI
+455 LSKENNI
-462 KPITSSGVRE
+462 KPITSSGIRE
-472 IAKFLSRRAE
+472 IAKFLSRKAE

-487 YFDHEE
+487 HFDHDE
-493 LSNLIIQANYRA
+493 LSNLIIQANYKA
-505 IEYEREFI
+505 AEEAREFI
-513 DCEDVEKIAYKKET
+513 DGDDIENIAYRKEP
-527 IESSYLELYD
+527 IEREYLELYD
-537 EKKLLLDV
+537 EKKLLIDV
-545 VGSKIGQI
+545 SGSKVGQI

-562 YTSFGRPVKITCTC
+562 YTSFGKPVKITCTC

-598 KGISILKGYINN
+598 KGINILKGYINN

-618 PVDFNISFEQL
+618 PVDFNLSFEQL

-638 SVAEAISIISALC
+638 SVAEALAIISALC
-651 KLPIKQN
+651 KIPIKQN
-658 IAITG
+658 ISVTG

-689 IMGDVEDSGVVIPL
+689 IMDDTEGKGVVIPL

-712 REVEKAIFEEK
+712 REVERAIFEGK

-730 TVEDAMELMFDAEEI
+730 TVEDAMELVFDGEEI
-745 NMDKVIEIINNQCTE
+745 TMDNIMELISKQCIE

>member
-1 MKRVLKPSEVLYDFK
+1 MKRVLKPSEVLYDFE
-16 IVEDREIEGEFIM
+16 IVEDREIEGEFTM

-40 TSLLLDAEGYNI
+40 TSLFLNAEGYNI
-52 YLVDEFCK
+52 YLIDEFCQ
-60 DRVKHITKYVEHILK
+60 DRVKHIIKYVKHILK

-89 NSNEPVSLF
+89 NPKEPVFLF

-111 HKIQEFYAE
+111 DKVQEFYTE

-126 NGIDNKEKE
+126 NDIDNKEKE
-135 QLINTIKERRSK
+135 QLINTIRDRRSK
-147 IIGDLVKVSRE
+147 IVGDLIKVSRE
-158 FGFNIKASGDGFT
+158 FGFDIKTSGEGFT
-171 FIPLIDGKEMTED
+171 FIPLIDGKEMTEE
-184 EYDNLKEEEKI
+184 EYDNLKEEEKF

-202 ELKVSTNDILEKLRN
+202 ELKVSANDILNKLRN
-217 MKNDEINRIREI
+217 MKDDELNRIREI
-229 MDNFFKEEMSEL
+229 MDNFFKEEMKEL
-241 NIEIEEAFKDDSEA
+241 SIEIEKEFKDDSEA
-255 KAYIHYLITEIKG
+255 KEYIYYIITEIKG
-268 KLEENYSINYE
+268 ELEENYSINYE
-279 DDEEGIRDI
+279 DDEEAIKEI
-288 ISKYDVNVIVDNSEI
+288 ICKYDVNVIVDNSETK
-303 AHPPVIFEEDPSVS
+303 HPPVIFEEDPSVS

-326 NHNNIYV
+326 NHSNIYV

-348 GGCLVLRAS
+348 GGCLILRAS
-357 NLLSNSQSY
+357 SLLSNSQSY
-366 YYLKRAIISEKVDLD
+366 YYLKRAMISEKVDLD

-391 LGSLKPVPMP
+391 LSSLKPVPMP
-401 ISTKVIIIGDCDIYD
+401 ISTKVIIIGDNDIYD

-423 EFRAIFKTRADYKG
+423 EFKTIFKTRANYRG
-437 VLKVEDDVKVVL
+437 ILKMEDNVKAVL
-449 LKEINR
+449 LREINKTIK
-455 AVQKNNI
+455 KNNI

-472 IAKFLSRRAE
+472 IAKFLSRKAE

-487 YFDHEE
+487 DFDHEE

-505 IEYEREFI
+505 VEDKKEFVDGEYIEE
-513 DCEDVEKIAYKKET
+513 IAYKKES
-527 IESSYLELYD
+527 IESEYLELYD
-537 EKKLLLDV
+537 EKRLLLDV

-562 YTSFGRPVKITCTC
+562 YVSFGKPVKITCTC

-598 KGISILKGYINN
+598 KGINILKGYINN

-638 SVAEAISIISALC
+638 SVAEAVSMISALC

-684 FEVCK
+684 FEVCRLMDNIENK
-689 IMGDVEDSGVVIPL
+689 GVVIPL

-712 REVEKAIFEEK
+712 REVEKAIFEGK

-730 TVEDAMELMFDAEEI
+730 TVEDAMELMFEGEEI
-745 NMDKVIEIINNQCTE
+745 NMNKIREIISNQCNE
-760 YEKK
+760 YESK